1 MAEQNLLYSML
12 AVEHRLKKAK
22 DFQSVFDVGRGVRE
36 DGLFF
41 KVQKGKGGTSRV
53 GIVVSKKVS
62 KKAVERNRIRRIIQ
76 EQMRKQVGEVKYGI
90 DGVIVVLPEFK
101 ETTPQA
107 LAHVIPTLF
116 TKASIL
122 K

>member
-1 MAEQNLLYSML
+1 ML
-12 AVEHRLKKAK
+12 AVAHRLKKAK
-22 DFQSVFDVGRGVRE
+22 DFQGVFDKGRGVRE
-36 DGLFF
+36 GGLFF
-41 KVQKGKGGTSRV
+41 KVQKGKEGPSRL

-62 KKAVERNRIRRIIQ
+62 KKAVDRNRIRRIIQ
-76 EQMRKQVGEVKYGI
+76 EQIRAVMKEVKPGI
-90 DGVIVVLPEFK
+90 DGVIVVLPEFH

-107 LAHVIPTLF
+107 LAQVIHKLF

>member
-1 MAEQNLLYSML
+1 ML
-12 AVEHRLKKAK
+12 AAAHRLKKAK
-22 DFQSVFDVGRGVRE
+22 DFQRVFNKGRGVRE

-41 KVQKGKGGTSRV
+41 KVQKGKEGPSRL

-62 KKAVERNRIRRIIQ
+62 KKAVVRNRIRRVIQ
-76 EQMRKQVGEVKYGI
+76 EQARSQMGEVRDGI
-90 DGVIVVLPEFK
+90 DGVIVVLPEFC

-107 LAHVIPTLF
+107 LTQVIHTLF
-116 TKASIL
+116 TRASIL